1 MKGKNKM
8 MEKFV
13 FVADVACKV
22 QGCVYA
28 KNEEEAREFIQGRYW
43 DEVEKPRIIGVEAF
57 TITHS
62 EPI

>member
-1 MKGKNKM
+1 

-13 FVADVACKV
+13 FVGDVVCKV

-28 KNEEEAREFIQGRYW
+28 KNEEEARKFIQGRYW
-43 DEVEKPRIIGVEAF
+43 DEVEKPRIMSMESFV
-57 TITHS
+57 ITHS